1 VAFIIYPSIKFFKS
15 ILYNNIN
22 KKNVNIFLLWNYF
35 DIYNYKF
42 FMNLNKK
49 NHYNIFVF
57 LTIFMILF
65 FFSCKFDYKNKNFNF
80 KDEEYLFLNRNE
92 FNDIKIN
99 GKILI
104 IDLTNDIKDFIKKD
118 DSTDDIL
125 SSNNY
130 IYDKE
135 QLEYFNQLIDYFYDN
150 LQLNLEP
157 FIIEKGIENKVIFN
171 DNTND
176 EALNQTTIFIEIIEY
191 FEGEYNLIKNEKT
204 KFKISVKLY
213 RKDLLN
219 SYILLF
225 IKKYNCKPSILYP
238 TEKLRVKE
246 ISNLCSKDILKV
258 FKKGFK

>member
-1 VAFIIYPSIKFFKS
+1 MY
-15 ILYNNIN
+15 
-22 KKNVNIFLLWNYF
+22 
-35 DIYNYKF
+35 
-42 FMNLNKK
+42 LNKK
-49 NHYNIFVF
+49 DHYIIFIFSVIF
-57 LTIFMILF
+57 LILF
-65 FFSCKFDYKNKNFNF
+65 FFNCKFNYKNDYYNF
-80 KDEEYLFLNRNE
+80 KDEEYLFLNRSD

-99 GKILI
+99 GKILL
-104 IDLTNDIKDFIKKD
+104 IDLTDDIKDFIKKD

-135 QLEYFNQLIDYFYDN
+135 QLENLSKFIDYFYDN
-150 LQLNLEP
+150 LQSSLEV
-157 FIIEKGIENKVIFN
+157 FFLEQGINDKVIFS

-176 EALNQTTIFIEIIEY
+176 EILNQTIIFIEIIEY

-213 RKDLLN
+213 RKDLPN

-238 TEKLRVKE
+238 TEKLRIKK

-258 FKKGFK
+258 FKKGFNIEYL